1 MGGGGAGVGC
11 GVVIVLSAVTLP
23 TLHKWWVI

>member
-23 TLHKWWVI
+23 TLHK